1 MKQKTQDNS
10 IERLQD
16 KGAREIT
23 TKIMGGKD
31 VKAIINATYKALERP
46 VFSEELL
53 LKNIGEKTGGR
64 YGIFPPQPTE
74 EGVSLRDK
82 IDSLN
87 KEYSTKPL
95 TKEVICKLSLE
106 LELGKGA
113 LNIKDTMNHLRKLS
127 KLKNLSLYKIGFMPR
142 EFHDGDCERGFAT
155 KDHITICLLADYAIR
170 DPPEEHKL
178 AGFLIG
184 PYDRKSI
191 KPFGDLAAYLGLSE
205 SLSVQWRGPKKWE
218 KLHGHLTSIN
228 MGYST
233 IGPGKFYAQYNLTR
247 RALRDYFYGVAL
259 YVNTDNIRDEYTLIN
274 TEKKIGKKGYF
285 SKLTDK
291 VSDYFKKEK

>member
-10 IERLQD
+10 TERLQD
-16 KGAREIT
+16 EEAKVE

-31 VKAIINATYKALERP
+31 VRAVINATYKTLECP

-64 YGIFPPQPTE
+64 YGIFPPKPIE

-82 IDSLN
+82 VYSLN

-95 TKEVICKLSLE
+95 TKGLICELSPE

-142 EFHDGDCERGFAT
+142 EFHDGDRERGFAT
-155 KDHITICLLADYAIR
+155 KDHITICLLADYTIR

-178 AGFLIG
+178 AGFKIS

-205 SLSVQWRGPKKWE
+205 SLSIQWRGPKKWE
-218 KLHGHLTSIN
+218 KLHGHLTPGY
-228 MGYST
+228 MGYSIT
-233 IGPGKFYAQYNLTR
+233 GPGKFYAQYNLTQ
-247 RALRDYFYGVAL
+247 RALRDYFYGVVL
-259 YVNTDNIRDEYTLIN
+259 YVNTDNIRNEYTSIN
-274 TEKKIGKKGYF
+274 TKKKMGKKGSF

-291 VSDYFKKEK
+291 VSGYFKKEK